1 MRLRRISLGLAAAGM
16 LVGCSSAPAGPL
28 TQDYADLM
36 ATAPGPV
43 PAYASAPVVTTDC
56 GANANGH
63 RNVDNFIATPG
74 QPGAAH
80 HEHEYVGNV
89 STDAMST
96 EQSLAAAAT
105 TCADG
110 NRSTYYWPVLRLSAG
125 HGHDLGAPP
134 VQPSSVTITYRG
146 NPAGPIVPMP
156 RFLRMS
162 TGAPR
167 AFTEGTP
174 SPAKWTCSGLEDRT
188 QTRYPVCPDGSRV
201 VRVFDFPGCWDGRN
215 TDSADHRSHLAFAD
229 QAGVCPPKTFAIPRL
244 RVEVSYAVPRGAKFA
259 IDSFPE
265 QRQNPGT
272 DHSDFANVMTDEE
285 MAALVARLNGGR
297 R

>member
-1 MRLRRISLGLAAAGM
+1 MRLSRIALGLAAAGV
-16 LVGCSSAPAGPL
+16 LAGCSAAPEGPL
-28 TQDYADLM
+28 AQDYADLLT
-36 ATAPGPV
+36 TAPSPV
-43 PAYASAPVVTTDC
+43 PAYAAAQVVKTDC

-89 STDAMST
+89 STNAMST
-96 EQSLAAAAT
+96 DASLAAAET
-105 TCADG
+105 TCPDG
-110 NRSTYYWPVLRLSAG
+110 NRSTYYWPVLRLSGG

-134 VQPSSVTITYRG
+134 VPPSSVAISYRG
-146 NPAGPIVPMP
+146 SPAGPVVGMP

-167 AFTEGTP
+167 AFTEQTP
-174 SPAKWTCSGLEDRT
+174 SPAKWSCSGLEDRV
-188 QTRYPVCPDGSRV
+188 QTKYPVCPGGARV
-201 VRVFDFPGCWDGRN
+201 VRIFDFPGCWDGRN
-215 TDSADHRSHLAFAD
+215 TDSANHRAHLAFAD
-229 QAGVCPPKTFAIPRL
+229 AAGVCPARTFAIPRL
-244 RVEVSYAVPRGAKFA
+244 RVEVSYDVPQGAKFA

-272 DHSDFANVMTDEE
+272 DHSDFANVMTDDQ
-285 MAALVARLNGGR
+285 MAALVERLNGGR